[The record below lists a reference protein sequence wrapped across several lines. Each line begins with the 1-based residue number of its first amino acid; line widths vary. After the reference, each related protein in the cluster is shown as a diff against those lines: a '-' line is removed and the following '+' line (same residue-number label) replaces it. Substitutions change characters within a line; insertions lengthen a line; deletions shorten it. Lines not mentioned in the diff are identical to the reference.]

1 MTAYGSGID
10 PSVVRKFAK
19 LVALRPIHRGDVVVP
34 FPHYRRVGDTARDLV
49 NELLPLCSTAL
60 DTLESVDEVR
70 MAGWLLHAFDCY
82 GCVFD
87 DLLDNHVPFSVATA
101 VAEVSVDMRL
111 PQPRRVLDRRSR
123 VSQAGIV
130 GQLIVFSELLLQ
142 AEWLQSSK
150 AQRSDPAYRENLK
163 MWLDEHSE
171 LLLSLHALRE
181 LPTVDTLLN
190 SLRES
195 LISNR
200 RRRVCQLS

>member
-1 MTAYGSGID
+1 MTMYGSGSDLTKI
-10 PSVVRKFAK
+10 RAFAK
-19 LVALRPIHRGDVVVP
+19 KLAGRPVYRRDIIVP
-34 FPHYRRVGDTARDLV
+34 FPSSMAVGATACDLV

-60 DTLESVDEVR
+60 DALESVDEVR

-82 GCVFD
+82 GCVFA

-101 VAEVSVDMRL
+101 VAEVSVDVRL
-111 PQPRRVLDRRSR
+111 PHPRRVLDRRSR
-123 VSQAGIV
+123 VSQAGLM

-142 AEWLQSSK
+142 AEWLQTAK
-150 AQRSDPAYRENLK
+150 IPRNDATYRENLK

-181 LPTVDTLLN
+181 LPTVETLLN
-190 SLRES
+190 ALRDS

-200 RRRVCQLS
+200 RRRVCPAS